1 MSMLYFAHTNAD
13 ANANALQMT
22 EFEIPK
28 ARAEKI
34 LAENGG
40 DLQKALGALMSA

>member
-1 MSMLYFAHTNAD
+1 MVCFTRMDADAD
-13 ANANALQMT
+13 ANAVQVT